1 MFENQPNEICS
12 HLCEKASKGTCLQ
25 TEKLQNHS
33 KKVKER
39 GKGKNDK
46 KEKRRR
52 KKAMVTFLVFK
63 LPTLEMAH
71 FDRFA
76 EFLEK
81 FNRFFFKPT

>member
-12 HLCEKASKGTCLQ
+12 HLCEKASIGTCLK

-33 KKVKER
+33 KKEKER
-39 GKGKNDK
+39 RKGKSEE

-52 KKAMVTFLVFK
+52 RKKATVELLVFI

-76 EFLEK
+76 EFFE
-81 FNRFFFKPT
+81 NI